1 MWVIVQLKWVW
12 IKCIGFV
19 QNCAKLNCLKFV
31 FCKLYKTDTH
41 PFQNWIFIQTW
52 YCLFFSD
59 KWASFLYQGYFNFNL
74 FKWPCW
80 TDIEYCHMCLALER
94 LVGLEWFVPYSVM
107 LPLSWWVSLFF
118 FLCST
123 HVMDLA
129 LFHIKISQISN
140 AFNDFLTL

>member
-1 MWVIVQLKWVW
+1 MY
-12 IKCIGFV
+12 FV
-19 QNCAKLNCLKFV
+19 N
-31 FCKLYKTDTH
+31 LYKTDTH
-41 PFQNWIFIQTW
+41 PFQNWIFIQIW

-59 KWASFLYQGYFNFNL
+59 KWASFLYQGYLKFLFFFFFLQKSNFNFS
-74 FKWPCW
+74 KWPCW

-94 LVGLEWFVPYSVM
+94 LVGSEWFVLYSFM
-107 LPLSWWVSLFF
+107 LPLSWCVSLFF